1 MPVYRTDI
9 RSAVADA
16 IRSLP
21 PAVKRSV
28 KEAIRRIAMDPWAGD
43 PLHRELDG
51 RFKYRVRRYRIVYR
65 IDRKARVVHILAVGH
80 RRNIYEQL
88 AEQLREAE

>member
-1 MPVYRTDI
+1 
-9 RSAVADA
+9 
-16 IRSLP
+16 
-21 PAVKRSV
+21 
-28 KEAIRRIAMDPWAGD
+28 MDPWAGD
-43 PLHRELDG
+43 PPHRELDG